1 MYFQAC
7 KFISKSHCSFPIT
20 DGVLFSS
27 LASLETELINVLNS
41 GDMEESFLQ
50 GADLDP
56 KIIPHINMPY
66 TVVQNTFKSSIDDK
80 IELIKEKHRR
90 MANNKGIS

>member
-1 MYFQAC
+1 MRYY
-7 KFISKSHCSFPIT
+7 
-20 DGVLFSS
+20 LS

-41 GDMEESFLQ
+41 GDKEESFLEE
-50 GADLDP
+50 ADLDP
-56 KIIPHINMPY
+56 KIISHINMPY

-90 MANNKGIS
+90 MASNKGKFVSVSFIAYLSGDI

>member
-1 MYFQAC
+1 M
-7 KFISKSHCSFPIT
+7 
-20 DGVLFSS
+20 
-27 LASLETELINVLNS
+27 LNS

-56 KIIPHINMPY
+56 KIISHINMPY

-90 MANNKGIS
+90 MANNKGSSSLFIAFHDILSETYVL